1 MATTTATLAINS
13 ADIMG
18 GQVVNITKSS
28 SLTQADSTVGLVNT
42 TGLAIRTLKATS
54 AEILVDYS
62 TVLND
67 DDQQAAKMYIKNTST
82 SSTQFVTITINS
94 VEIARLYGGDF
105 AYFPYPNSADRDVTA
120 TPSTTGEVTLEYM
133 AIF

>member
-94 VEIARLYGGDF
+94 VEICRLYGGDF
-105 AYFPYPNSADRDVTA
+105 AFFPYPNDDDRDITA
-120 TPSTTGEVTLEYM
+120 TPSTTEEVTIEYM